1 MAGFHRVTHG
11 TEDPVIFRVVAR
23 DPGRA
28 SLGTAPPPWA
38 AMKIGITCYPTYGGS
53 GAVATELGLDLAR
66 RGHEVHFITYDSPFR
81 LHGYTERIYF
91 HQVETRMGRYPLFDH
106 FPYTLALASK
116 QYEVVLSE
124 GLEILHVHYAIPH
137 ATTAYLAREML
148 KGQQPLKV
156 ITTLHGTDIT
166 LVGQESSFYGITKFS
181 IEQSDEVTAVS
192 TYLRDETYRAFGC
205 VSCDVK
211 VIPNFVNL
219 QEYKPGEPDAKSKSS
234 LAPEGGKVIT
244 HVSNFREVKR
254 VKDVVRVFARIRRA
268 MPATLIMVGDGP
280 ERVDAENEARE
291 LGVTADVRFL
301 GRLDSVASLLQ
312 ATDLFL
318 LPSQTESFGLAALEA
333 MACGSPVVASRAG
346 GLPEVVDDGIN
357 GILEPVGSVEAMGR
371 RAVELL
377 RDPRRY
383 AAMREAAIGKARE
396 FSADRIVPMYEHL
409 YEEVLRGTPAVS
421 RADGR

>member
-1 MAGFHRVTHG
+1 
-11 TEDPVIFRVVAR
+11 
-23 DPGRA
+23 
-28 SLGTAPPPWA
+28 
-38 AMKIGITCYPTYGGS
+38 MKIGITCYPTYGGS
-53 GAVATELGLDLAR
+53 GAVATELGLELAR

-91 HQVETRMGRYPLFDH
+91 HQVDTRMGRYPLFDH

-116 QYEVVLSE
+116 QHEVVLRE

-148 KGQQPLKV
+148 KGEQALKV

-205 VSCDVK
+205 VSCDVR

-219 QEYKPGEPDAKSKSS
+219 SEYRPREPGARTT
-234 LAPEGGKVIT
+234 LAPEGNKVIT

-254 VKDVVRVFARIRRA
+254 VKDVIRVFARVRRA
-268 MPATLIMVGDGP
+268 MPATLVMVGDGP
-280 ERVDAENEARE
+280 DRVDAEHEARE
-291 LGVTADVRFL
+291 LGVTEDVRFL
-301 GRLDSVASLLQ
+301 GRLDSVATLLQ
-312 ATDLFL
+312 AGDLFL

-333 MACGSPVVASRAG
+333 MACGSPVVATRAG
-346 GLPEVVDDGIN
+346 GIPEVVDDGIT

-377 RDPRRY
+377 RDPGRY
-383 AAMREAAIGKARE
+383 AAMREAAIAKARE
-396 FSADRIVPMYEHL
+396 FSADRIVPMYEQL
-409 YEEVLRGTPAVS
+409 YEEVLRGTPGLSV
-421 RADGR
+421 ADGR

>member
-1 MAGFHRVTHG
+1 
-11 TEDPVIFRVVAR
+11 
-23 DPGRA
+23 
-28 SLGTAPPPWA
+28 
-38 AMKIGITCYPTYGGS
+38 MKLGITCYPTYGGS
-53 GAVATELGLDLAR
+53 GAVATELGLELAR

-81 LHGYTERIYF
+81 LRGYAERVYF

-116 QYEVVLSE
+116 QHEVAMRE
-124 GLEILHVHYAIPH
+124 GLDILHVHYAIPH
-137 ATTAYLAREML
+137 ATTAFLAREML
-148 KGQQPLKV
+148 RGERDVRV

-166 LVGQESSFYGITKFS
+166 LVGQESSFYAITKFS
-181 IEQSDEVTAVS
+181 IERSDAVTAVS

-205 VSCDVK
+205 VSCDLK

-219 QEYKPGEPDAKSKSS
+219 NEYQPGEPTGRLG
-234 LAPEGGKVIT
+234 LAPDAHKLIT

-254 VKDVVRVFARIRRA
+254 VKDVVRVFARVHRA
-268 MPATLIMVGDGP
+268 MPATLVMIGDGP

-291 LGVTADVRFL
+291 LGVSQDVKFL

-312 ATDLFL
+312 ASDLFV

-333 MACGSPVVASRAG
+333 MACGSPVVATRAG
-346 GLPEVVDDGIN
+346 GLPEVVDDGVN

-377 RDPRRY
+377 RDPERH
-383 AAMREAAIGKARE
+383 AAMRGAAIAKARE
-396 FSADRIVPMYEHL
+396 FSADRIVPRYESL
-409 YEEVLRGTPAVS
+409 YEEVIR
-421 RADGR
+421 